1 MGRRNEENG
10 ENDIGLR
17 ETGGQESGLGQRD
30 AMEQESGLGQRNTT
44 EQESGSGQRNTMEQ
58 ESGSGRKGLAGQLL
72 VSALIVLS
80 LVFLDQITKIYAA
93 RELPGNPAAVIP
105 GVFELHY
112 IENHGAAFSILPNAK
127 WLFILITA
135 VILAVIVVLQLKV
148 STDARGMRFRV
159 LTAILMA
166 GAVGNLI
173 DRVSYG
179 YVRDFLYFRLI
190 DFPVFN
196 VADICVTVSAFL
208 LILWILFDVPER
220 DARKNA

>member
-30 AMEQESGLGQRNTT
+30 AM

-148 STDARGMRFRV
+148 STDARGMRFRI

>member
-1 MGRRNEENG
+1 MGRINEENG

-135 VILAVIVVLQLKV
+135 VILAFIVVFQLKAG
-148 STDARGMRFRV
+148 TDARGMRFRI

-208 LILWILFDVPER
+208 LILWVLFDTPER
-220 DARKNA
+220 DAH